1 MGWRWVG
8 DWCWCYSSWPVVF
21 LVEKISNLYVFCFT
35 TGFWCFFVVVAVY
48 QVFFVF
54 EKMFK
59 KNNRKRVCVD
69 GQLPKG
75 PKEGN
80 NSNKTKTKVQ
90 KPGRFKLIPFNER
103 NGTFES
109 KIQMDLCLPKDHWT
123 LKTGYFE
130 DPTPAIQVQTLPLE
144 GPRSLGPIQ
153 KKRKG

>member
-1 MGWRWVG
+1 MFFVLQLVF
-8 DWCWCYSSWPVVF
+8 DVF
-21 LVEKISNLYVFCFT
+21 LLSLLCIKF
-35 TGFWCFFVVVAVY
+35 
-48 QVFFVF
+48 FFVF

-109 KIQMDLCLPKDHWT
+109 KIQMYLCLPKDHWT

-153 KKRKG
+153 KKERDKFVSNLQGRLL